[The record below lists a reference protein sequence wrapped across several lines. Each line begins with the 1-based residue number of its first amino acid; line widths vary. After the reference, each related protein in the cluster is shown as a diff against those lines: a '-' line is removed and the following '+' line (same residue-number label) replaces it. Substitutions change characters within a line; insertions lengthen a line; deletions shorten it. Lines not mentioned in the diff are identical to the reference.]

1 MDLSF
6 LKWPI
11 IIGVIAVVVF
21 LASNP
26 GVDFMVKKFSA
37 DTPGVDAKKD
47 EINEAGL
54 SRVGGY
60 CLRLV
65 KYKKADEIFNLAV
78 SRYPNGKNALY
89 NKYRMVR
96 CAEKMGKYQRAVNI
110 MRELM
115 AANASTVDSRVA
127 DNDNLNLRAEKL
139 IEMHEL
145 EKR

>member
-11 IIGVIAVVVF
+11 ILGVIALVVF
-21 LASNP
+21 LASNS
-26 GVDFMVKKFSA
+26 GVNFMVKKFSA
-37 DTPGVDAKKD
+37 DTPGVDIKKD

-65 KYKKADEIFNLAV
+65 KFQKANEIFNLAV

-89 NKYRMVR
+89 NKYRMIR
-96 CAEKMGKYQRAVNI
+96 CAEKMGEFQRAVNI
-110 MRELM
+110 MRELI
-115 AANASTVDSRVA
+115 AVNASTVDSRVA
-127 DNDNLNLRAEKL
+127 DNDNLRLRSEKL